1 MGHPRV
7 MPGLGV
13 PGPRGAH
20 GVPTGAHGGCPQVA
34 HWVPTGCGISR
45 EISREIG
52 CGIAGGE
59 CPLSRRPSCRAARRA
74 RLGGVLRPGR
84 AGTPSGLCVG
94 GCRLALGVKFVVPCY
109 HTVPEQHTA
118 LASDLDTQPCRLVS
132 VPRPSSQCAERET
145 NFVRSPPPVLTRLPI
160 VFVVVR
166 WAMGF
171 HAWGSLRGF
180 PLVWS
185 VGPWDSTHGLV
196 GHEGV

>member
-1 MGHPRV
+1 MKNENRHLPMPSPCLAHPPGGHALGHPWVTSGSPMGHPRV

-52 CGIAGGE
+52 CGIAGGG

-94 GCRLALGVKFVVPCY
+94 GCRLALGVKFVAPCY
-109 HTVPEQHTA
+109 HTVPEHHTA

-132 VPRPSSQCAERET
+132 R
-145 NFVRSPPPVLTRLPI
+145 
-160 VFVVVR
+160 
-166 WAMGF
+166 
-171 HAWGSLRGF
+171 
-180 PLVWS
+180 
-185 VGPWDSTHGLV
+185 
-196 GHEGV
+196 